1 MDLLVTLGLI
11 VLLGLREYTAF
22 VERKDMLDR
31 LMSRNLPEY
40 KDNAKPEPNQLEP
53 QASDLTDLDE
63 AREELDGEAA
73 DE

>member
-1 MDLLVTLGLI
+1 MEILAVLALT
-11 VLLGLREYTAF
+11 VLLGLREYTSF

-40 KDNAKPEPNQLEP
+40 KDNAKPEKNQLEAP
-53 QASDLTDLDE
+53 PSELIDLDA
-63 AREELDGEAA
+63 AREELDGEAG